1 MIIRPLFRTL
11 ALSSVAF
18 GAVACGGGG
27 SSSSGGVTPPPPAP
41 VADTAAPSV
50 TFNPTTLSLTGGT
63 TGAASVTATDNTGV
77 TTGPTVSCTNGGS
90 FAGGTFTA
98 PVVTTATTSACT
110 ATAGDAA
117 GNSGTATLNVT
128 ITPDTEA
135 PAVSFSATTLTLDSG
150 ETAASA
156 LSATDNVAILGS
168 PDVSCTN
175 GGSFA
180 GGTFTAPAVSVDT
193 TVVCTA
199 TVSDEAGNSSEATL
213 TATVIAE
220 VIVPDTEPPVITF
233 NPATL
238 TLASG
243 STGTSTLSVT
253 DDSGET
259 LTPTIA
265 CTNGG
270 SFEGSTFTPPI
281 VTEDTEVVCTATAA
295 DAAGNSNTADL
306 TVNVTPQPTAV
317 TISGSVTFDHVPF
330 NTSTNGLNFGAITQ
344 DPAPGLTVEAVN
356 AAGTVLQSSVTDAEG
371 NYSLAVDPNTDV
383 RIRVLAEMVQTSGAQ
398 WDVRVIDNT
407 SADVLYALQGAI
419 VNSGSA
425 NSTRDLNAASGWG
438 GSSYTSTRAAAP
450 FAILAP
456 IYESIQRIVA
466 IDPDVV
472 FPSIGFNWSPNN
484 RPGMNGN
491 LSFAQNIANGDIGTS
506 SYVSSTD
513 NDRRI
518 LILGDANNDT
528 DEYDEHVVI
537 HEWGHYF
544 EDQLS
549 RSDSIGGQHGQ
560 GDRLDPRVALGEGF
574 GNAISG
580 MMTDDPFYRDS
591 FGASQSS
598 GFEINVEGNNYT
610 NEGWFNEGS
619 VQSILYDI
627 FDSVDDAPDSLSAG
641 LEPIY
646 NVLTSE
652 SYRNTEFFTTIFLF
666 LEEYRDNNAGDIS
679 ALNAISSAQSIS
691 GTNVQAAGETNNGR
705 IPTSLPLY
713 NNVSVNGSATEVCVN
728 NAAGD
733 INKLGNRIYITF
745 NVTSP
750 GTHTI
755 SVNRSSG
762 ASSSD
767 PDFSVFSAGT
777 FLGSALSGAN
787 NSETAS
793 ANLTTAGLHLIDL
806 SDFNNGD
813 VCYDVT
819 ITR

>member
-1 MIIRPLFRTL
+1 MIIRPLYRTL
-11 ALSSVAF
+11 ALSSMSFAL
-18 GAVACGGGG
+18 VACGGGG
-27 SSSSGGVTPPPPAP
+27 SSSSGGVTPPPP
-41 VADTAAPSV
+41 VADTTSPAV
-50 TFNPTTLSLTGGT
+50 TFNPSTLSLTGGT
-63 TGAASVTATDNTGV
+63 TGAASLTATDNTGV
-77 TTGPTVSCTNGGS
+77 TTGPTVSCTNGGT

-98 PVVTTATTSACT
+98 PVVTTSTTSDCT

-117 GNSGTATLNVT
+117 GNSGTATLTVT
-128 ITPDTEA
+128 ITPDVEA
-135 PAVSFSATTLTLDSG
+135 PAVSFSVATITLDSG
-150 ETAASA
+150 ETAAST

-180 GGTFTAPAVSVDT
+180 GGTLTAPSVGVDT

-199 TVSDEAGNSSEATL
+199 TVSDEAGNTSEATL
-213 TATVIAE
+213 TAT
-220 VIVPDTEPPVITF
+220 IVPDTEPPSIAF

-238 TLASG
+238 TVPSG
-243 STGTSTLSVT
+243 STGTSTVSVT
-253 DDSGET
+253 DNSGGT
-259 LTPTIA
+259 FAPTIS

-270 SFEGSTFTPPI
+270 SFEGSTFTAPTG
-281 VTEDTEVVCTATAA
+281 TENIEVVCTASAM
-295 DAAGNSNTADL
+295 DAVGNSNTAEL
-306 TVNVTPQPTAV
+306 TVNVTPPPASV

-330 NTSTNGLNFGAITQ
+330 NTSTNGLNFDAITQ

-356 AAGTVLQSSVTDAEG
+356 SAGTILQSSVTDAQG
-371 NYSLAVDPNTDV
+371 NYSLSVDPNTDL
-383 RIRVLAEMVQTSGAQ
+383 RIRVKAEMVQTSGAQ

-407 SADVLYALQGAI
+407 NADGLYSLQGAI
-419 VNSGSA
+419 ANSGSA
-425 NSTRDLNAASGWG
+425 NSTRNLNAASGLG
-438 GSSYTSTRAAAP
+438 GTSYTSPRNAGP

-456 IYESIQRIVA
+456 IFESIQRIVA

-506 SYVSSTD
+506 SYVSSTTG
-513 NDRRI
+513 DRRI

-549 RSDSIGGQHGQ
+549 RSDSIGGLHGQ

-591 FGASQSS
+591 FGPSQSS
-598 GFEINVEGNNYT
+598 GFEIDVEGNSYF

-627 FDSVDDAPDSLSAG
+627 FDSIDDGPDSLSAG

-646 NVLTSE
+646 NVLTSD
-652 SYRNTEFFTTIFLF
+652 SYTSTEFFTTIFLF
-666 LEEYRDNNAGDIS
+666 LEEYRANNAADVS
-679 ALNAISSAQSIS
+679 AVNALSTAQSIS
-691 GTNVQAAGETNNGR
+691 GTNAQAAGETNNGN
-705 IPTSLPLY
+705 IPTALPLY
-713 NNVSVNGSATEVCVN
+713 NNITVNGPATELCVN
-728 NAAGD
+728 NAAGE

-750 GTHTI
+750 GVHTI

-767 PDFSVFSAGT
+767 PDFSLFRSST
-777 FLGSALSGAN
+777 FLGSALSGDN
-787 NSETAS
+787 NSEAAS
-793 ANLTTAGLHLIDL
+793 ANLTTVGQHLIDL

-813 VCYDVT
+813 VCFNVT